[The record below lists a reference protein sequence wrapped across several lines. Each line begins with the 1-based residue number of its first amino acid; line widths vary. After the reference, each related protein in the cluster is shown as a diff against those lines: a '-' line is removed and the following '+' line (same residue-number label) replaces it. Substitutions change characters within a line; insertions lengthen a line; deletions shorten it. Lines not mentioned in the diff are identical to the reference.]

1 MHCQRALVDWL
12 HVRNGSEMNGFHP
25 GASTTV
31 ADSTLHKCR
40 RILLFIIIIIDWLF
54 IIYYYY
60 LSLSLLIGCAE
71 WQRN

>member
-1 MHCQRALVDWL
+1 MRAGAFDWYYALPTSARWL

-60 LSLSLLIGCAE
+60 Y
-71 WQRN
+71 